1 MYTVEDFDKLKQ
13 KILKYV
19 FYKKRTEQ
27 EIRVKF
33 QNEES
38 DILEDMIEFLKEE
51 KYIDDADYINRS
63 INEFMSLKNLS
74 LKEIKYKLYQ
84 KGIDK
89 NLLEDYFN
97 ENYET
102 LFNYEINS
110 AKNLYK
116 KKSRDMDEEDI
127 KNFLYKKG
135 YTSESI
141 NKIFLD
147 D

>member
-63 INEFMSLKNLS
+63 INEFMALKNLS